1 MANLERLTRRVKKLE
16 KWNED
21 NGDGD
26 NAMNLHYLIKS
37 VRQAGEMLQN
47 EQQSFANFK
56 NLVFEWMQDR
66 EHGDDW
72 NEFIKEKEN
81 AVQESETEE
90 VPVQEQAEDSE
101 EVIEEEE

>member
-1 MANLERLTRRVKKLE
+1 MANLERLTKRVKKLE

-90 VPVQEQAEDSE
+90 VPVQEQTEDSE

>member
-1 MANLERLTRRVKKLE
+1 MANLERLTKRVKKLE

>member
-1 MANLERLTRRVKKLE
+1 MANLERLTKRVKKIE